1 MISQDINREQLCLV
15 FRLGLERCQQ
25 NLAHLH
31 ALIHTGGIGEGD
43 GVIPAALVT
52 LLASLEK
59 ELRTGHEW
67 LEQLAA

>member
-1 MISQDINREQLCLV
+1 MITNDINREQLCLV

-31 ALIHTGGIGEGD
+31 ALIHTGAMEEG
-43 GVIPAALVT
+43 VLSAALVT
-52 LLASLEK
+52 LLANLEK
-59 ELRTGHEW
+59 ELLTGREW